1 MRQSLTVIVLA
12 GIAAIGLTSPTLRA
26 GPLAQLHA
34 GVIAGQRQMLER
46 VVYRRCSWQGQAALP
61 PHIAHAATIL
71 WKAETARIPG
81 AKPPAKPW
89 MGIVAV
95 SKRPTR

>member
-34 GVIAGQRQMLER
+34 GVIAGHRPIVER
-46 VVYRRCSWQGQAALP
+46 VAYRRCWWRALP
-61 PHIAHAATIL
+61 PHVAHAATIL

-95 SKRPTR
+95 SERPTR